1 MSDDDVEGMFALAPK
16 LAQLGSALN
25 SGWLHERATQLSEVS
40 LERPAL
46 QVLGVLQAAGKP
58 RRIGEIAAEMRV
70 EGPHVTRHVQRL
82 EHRGLVERVVD
93 PQDRR
98 ARLIGITPRGVE
110 LSTRYRT
117 VVFGW
122 LSQAFASWSDQDR
135 KDLVRLGSR
144 MVDDFIV
151 FLEQERSRGPEAP
164 PTATPAGSSEPT
176 SRQGGVRRADRAGT
190 A

>member
-1 MSDDDVEGMFALAPK
+1 MSDDDVEGLFALAPK

-25 SGWLHERATQLSEVS
+25 SGWLHERATQLAEVS

-46 QVLGVLQAAGKP
+46 QVLGVLQSAGEP

-82 EHRGLVERVVD
+82 ERRGLVERVVD

-98 ARLIGITPRGVE
+98 ARLIGLTPQGAE
-110 LSTRYRT
+110 LSTRYRA

-122 LSQAFASWSDQDR
+122 LSQAFASWPEQDQR
-135 KDLVRLGSR
+135 DLVRLGSR
-144 MVDDFIV
+144 MVDDFLS
-151 FLEQERSRGPEAP
+151 FLEQERAHGPESSAAAP
-164 PTATPAGSSEPT
+164 ADEAAYRTA
-176 SRQGGVRRADRAGT
+176 RQGGVDRPDRAGV

>member
-1 MSDDDVEGMFALAPK
+1 MSDDYVEGMFALAPK

-25 SGWLHERATQLSEVS
+25 SSWLHERATQLSGVS

-46 QVLGVLQAAGKP
+46 QVLGVLQASGEP

-82 EHRGLVERVVD
+82 ERRGLVERVVD

-98 ARLIGITPRGVE
+98 ARLIRITPLGAE
-110 LSTRYRT
+110 LGTRYRA
-117 VVFGW
+117 VVLSW
-122 LSQAFASWSDQDR
+122 LSQAFASWSDQDQ

-144 MVDDFIV
+144 MVDDFLS
-151 FLEQERSRGPEAP
+151 FLEQERTHGPEAP
-164 PTATPAGSSEPT
+164 PAASPADSSHRTARNGE
-176 SRQGGVRRADRAGT
+176 VRRADQAGV